1 MYEPEFQRMSRFTL
15 EITELLCC
23 EFRYRHRHFQVL
35 EGPKITSMI
44 VLRDINRPLSGCL
57 YNYRVHTGIK
67 SLSSEHEGTLT
78 QTELAIIM
86 QIPLLGVSVL
96 HPGFP

>member
-1 MYEPEFQRMSRFTL
+1 MYEPEFKRMSKFTL

-67 SLSSEHEGTLT
+67 SLS
-78 QTELAIIM
+78 
-86 QIPLLGVSVL
+86 
-96 HPGFP
+96 